1 MAQPEPPQLASPRVG
16 KKVLVDETGNRVKT
30 KSPNLQRALVD
41 TGLTL
46 EDLRPKK
53 EADLQKLE
61 RKPLPPPA
69 LQRRAKAVEEMRK
82 QHFRE
87 VMLVRE
93 KYVAAQLAGEAAAK
107 LRGDGTPEP
116 PDVDAGVRANQRA
129 MAEQLE
135 RDKERMQRAEA
146 MALQEAQEVARAA
159 QHADEMMRE
168 LERSKAAA
176 AEAAKQKRAKH
187 MQERLE
193 REQRRQAEEEAARE
207 LMHMQQA
214 ELERYEER
222 WSESFSQRHS
232 SSSDNK
238 HAHNRAHLQ
247 RVAERKAR
255 EKEREAQR
263 AQHQLELEAK
273 NQAHL
278 NAHTARVERYHARIV
293 KDKVRRGQEVEQK
306 HQQAM
311 DARREYQ
318 LSLIR
323 QDEEQTAAF
332 KARLEAVEA
341 AHTAQEEAD
350 RKAGKLKAQKW
361 ERIRDQNKRDRAERD
376 NQRFNAAEAKDE
388 RIDHV
393 NEVQKTSMAV
403 RAEESRLRRAKRE
416 DKVIRLQRQ
425 REAARKAKLVRAS
438 PASSCSALPC
448 LALLLCIV
456 HSMDALC
463 LIVTLTIPR
472 HATPQ
477 QEDLERQDKA
487 SAEARKAKARIQN
500 NRGQMVR
507 QFFVERKKMQEGQK
521 QKMVSVVP

>member
-1 MAQPEPPQLASPRVG
+1 
-16 KKVLVDETGNRVKT
+16 
-30 KSPNLQRALVD
+30 
-41 TGLTL
+41 
-46 EDLRPKK
+46 
-53 EADLQKLE
+53 
-61 RKPLPPPA
+61 
-69 LQRRAKAVEEMRK
+69 
-82 QHFRE
+82 
-87 VMLVRE
+87 
-93 KYVAAQLAGEAAAK
+93 
-107 LRGDGTPEP
+107 
-116 PDVDAGVRANQRA
+116 
-129 MAEQLE
+129 
-135 RDKERMQRAEA
+135 
-146 MALQEAQEVARAA
+146 
-159 QHADEMMRE
+159 
-168 LERSKAAA
+168 
-176 AEAAKQKRAKH
+176 
-187 MQERLE
+187 
-193 REQRRQAEEEAARE
+193 
-207 LMHMQQA
+207 
-214 ELERYEER
+214 
-222 WSESFSQRHS
+222 
-232 SSSDNK
+232 
-238 HAHNRAHLQ
+238 
-247 RVAERKAR
+247 
-255 EKEREAQR
+255 
-263 AQHQLELEAK
+263 LELEAK